1 MTTHQPSPTP
11 WWQVMKLRQEV
22 VDGAGGVDNVQ
33 MSLHDAVFGSAGHR
47 SRYNDP
53 LVYGSITHPSGSL
66 VDFMAQIAVRL
77 GAPSST
83 RARAVWRLD
92 QAMGG
97 GKSHALIGLW
107 HLANGPAALAATD
120 LGSAVFA
127 KTHEIAGS
135 GAVADDLNRPHCVVM
150 DCDNTSAVEEVDGP
164 ARTLGERFLWRLFDG
179 AYKKY
184 EAYKDHTAHKAKL
197 AEALEDAGRPVLILI
212 DEIMDHIRAVS
223 ARDGNEVLLDMAFLR
238 ALLDVVNDVSNCVL
252 VLVMIA
258 SGKDRMALN
267 PRAAECREELED
279 LIVRNGRTTAVTS
292 GGDFADIIRRRLFGG
307 RLSASSPPSEVVA
320 ATASSYAQAAS
331 GAWDLKVFKGSGL
344 TAPDFTEQ
352 VQRCYPFHPA
362 LIALAEDEWS
372 QHVGFQVVRSTIQV
386 FAATAYRLNEMAR
399 QGQWVP
405 ALIDSGDLPLGFRT
419 FKDALLESGLVADH
433 KTISN
438 LREVASA
445 DIVDPDHPGRG
456 NAQTVDA
463 DRDEGWN
470 EANPKAA
477 ERMATAIFMRSL
489 CPRLSGYSG
498 ATESEAYAASFV
510 PVNSYGPGDAEAVL
524 SELCRDDK
532 GLGALSQTPGIGK
545 QPRRYRFETGK
556 TLEMLTR
563 ALRKAVTDR
572 DRDAVVTEVAFRL
585 ATSGPFNEVV
595 KIDGGPAPDG
605 SLTVGGCRQVIE
617 AAGIDNKNTT
627 RMIVC
632 DSRWF
637 TMLNGDDS
645 ATTEAL
651 RAAMGL
657 GPDRINVI
665 WASSAVF
672 AVANTRAR
680 TNARGIAAEYLART
694 RAAELDVITAD
705 DQNRQAAEVAVRDCR
720 SRLEDAVRKAYQH
733 IVYLAPVGEHD
744 RELRTLRLHNGP
756 DNALNGTHVW
766 NALAEAGKAFNTDQ
780 FNVRALLHQLRDNDW
795 GKPLSEIRDSFWGN
809 PSKPLLPK
817 GASEL
822 AAAMFAAITAGDM
835 RLVGEDGSEY
845 TVQAPGDV
853 NLGSNN
859 IRIQKP
865 LPACSTCGKV
875 SCECATPPASMPRSD
890 PVSRP
895 APVKEAPPA
904 PSAPSQ
910 PVVQFT
916 VTRNTALTDAD
927 QREAIRQLLIGLAD
941 TLDSEQASHI
951 NLSAQLTVPPE
962 VAEELTSQA
971 HTANATHNTIQF

>member
-1 MTTHQPSPTP
+1 
-11 WWQVMKLRQEV
+11 MKLRQEV

-33 MSLHDAVFGSAGHR
+33 MSLHDAVFGSAGQR

-53 LVYGSITHPSGSL
+53 LVYGSVTHPSGSL

-107 HLANGPAALAATD
+107 HFATNPAPLAETD
-120 LGSAVFA
+120 LGSAILLKA
-127 KTHEIAGS
+127 REIAGS
-135 GAVADDLNRPHCVVM
+135 EALADDLNRPHCVVM

-164 ARTLGERFLWRLFDG
+164 AQTLGERFLWRLFDG

-184 EAYKDHTAHKAKL
+184 EAYKDHTANKAKL
-197 AEALEDAGRPVLILI
+197 AEALEDVGRPVLILI
-212 DEIMDHIRAVS
+212 DEVMDHIRAVS
-223 ARDGNEVLLDMAFLR
+223 ARDGDEVLLDMAFLR
-238 ALLDVVNDVSNCVL
+238 ALLDVVNDVSNCAL

-267 PRAAECREELED
+267 ERAAECREELED
-279 LIVRNGRTTAVTS
+279 LIVRNGQTTAVTS
-292 GGDFADIIRRRLFGG
+292 GGDFADIIRRRLFE
-307 RLSASSPPSEVVA
+307 SPPPSEVVTAVA
-320 ATASSYAQAAS
+320 ASYAQAAS
-331 GAWDLKVFKGSGL
+331 EAWDLKVFQRKSGPA
-344 TAPDFTEQ
+344 APDFAEQ

-386 FAATAYRLNEMAR
+386 FAATAYRLSEAAR
-399 QGQWVP
+399 QGQWMP
-405 ALIDSGDLPLGFRT
+405 ALIDSGDVPLGFRT
-419 FKDALLESGLVADH
+419 VKDALLESGLVADH

-456 NAQTVDA
+456 SAQAIDA
-463 DRDEGWN
+463 GRDEGWRD
-470 EANPKAA
+470 ANPRAA
-477 ERMATAIFMRSL
+477 ERMATAIFVRSL
-489 CPRLSGYSG
+489 CPRPSGNRG
-498 ATESEAYAASFV
+498 ATESEVYGASFV
-510 PVNSYGPGDAEAVL
+510 PVNGYGPGDAEAVL
-524 SELCRDDK
+524 SELCRDDR
-532 GLGALSQTPGIGK
+532 GLGALSRTPGTGRA
-545 QPRRYRFETGK
+545 PPRYRFETGK

-563 ALRKAVTDR
+563 AQRKTVTDR
-572 DRDAVVTEVAFRL
+572 DRDDKVTEIAFRL
-585 ATSGPFNEVV
+585 ATSGPFNEIVN
-595 KIDGGPAPDG
+595 IDAGSAPDG
-605 SLTVGGCRQVIE
+605 PVTVEGCRKAIE

-637 TMLNGDDS
+637 AMLNGDDS
-645 ATTEAL
+645 ATTGAL

-672 AVANTRAR
+672 VVANTRAR

-694 RAAELDVITAD
+694 RAAEMDVISGD
-705 DQNRQAAEVAVRDCR
+705 DQNRKTADEAVKECR
-720 SRLEDAVRKAYQH
+720 ARLEDAVRKSYQH

-756 DNALNGTHVW
+756 ENALNGTHVW
-766 NALAEAGKAFNTDQ
+766 NALADAGKAFNTGQ
-780 FNVRALLHQLRDNDW
+780 FDAKALLFQLRANDW

-809 PSKPLLPK
+809 PNKPLLPK

-822 AAAMFAAITAGDM
+822 ATAVFAAVNAGDM

-845 TVQAPGDV
+845 TVQFASDV

-859 IRIQKP
+859 IRIQQP
-865 LPACSTCGKV
+865 LPSCPTCGKTP
-875 SCECATPPASMPRSD
+875 CECATPPTPMPSSD
-890 PVSRP
+890 PISRP
-895 APVKEAPPA
+895 APTSGASSA

-910 PVVQFT
+910 PVVQFI
-916 VTRNTALTDAD
+916 VSQNTALTDAD

-962 VAEELTSQA
+962 TAKELTQKAES
-971 HTANATHNTIQF
+971 ANATHNTIQF

>member
-1 MTTHQPSPTP
+1 MTTHQSGPTP

-53 LVYGSITHPSGSL
+53 LVYGSITHPSGRL
-66 VDFMAQIAVRL
+66 VEFMAQIAVRL

-107 HLANGPAALAATD
+107 HLATGPRLLATTD

-150 DCDNTSAVEEVDGP
+150 DCDNTTAVQEVDGP
-164 ARTLGERFLWRLFDG
+164 ARTLGERFLWRLFNG

-184 EAYKDHTAHKAKL
+184 EAYKDHTASKAKL
-197 AEALEDAGRPVLILI
+197 AEALEDVGRPVLILV
-212 DEIMDHIRAVS
+212 DEVMDHIRAVS
-223 ARDGNEVLLDMAFLR
+223 ARDGDEVLLDMAFLR
-238 ALLDVVNDVSNCVL
+238 ALLDVVNDVSNCAL

-267 PRAAECREELED
+267 ARATECREELED
-279 LIVRNGRTTAVTS
+279 LIVRNGRTTPVTS
-292 GGDFADIIRRRLFGG
+292 GGDFADIIRRRLFE
-307 RLSASSPPSEVVA
+307 SSPPSEVVA
-320 ATASSYAQAAS
+320 ATAASYAQAAS
-331 GAWDLKVFKGSGL
+331 SEWDRKVFKGSGP
-344 TAPDFTEQ
+344 AGPDFVDQ

-362 LIALAEDEWS
+362 LISLAEDEWS
-372 QHVGFQVVRSTIQV
+372 LHVGFQVVRSTIQV
-386 FAATAYRLNEMAR
+386 FAATAYQLSEAVR

-405 ALIDSGDLPLGFRT
+405 ALIDSGDMPLGFPT

-438 LREVASA
+438 LREVASK
-445 DIVDPDHPGRG
+445 DIVDPDHLGRG
-456 NAQTVDA
+456 NAQTVDV
-463 DRDEGWN
+463 DREEGWN
-470 EANPKAA
+470 DANPKAA

-489 CPRLSGYSG
+489 CPRLSGDSG
-498 ATESEAYAASFV
+498 ATESEVYAASFV

-532 GLGALSQTPGIGK
+532 GLSALTQTPGIGK
-545 QPRRYRFETGK
+545 RPRRYRFETAK

-563 ALRKAVTDR
+563 AQRKRVTDR
-572 DRDAVVTEVAFRL
+572 DRDAVVTEFAFKL
-585 ATSGPFNEVV
+585 ATSGPFNEIV

-605 SLTVGGCRQVIE
+605 SLTPKGCRQVIE

-637 TMLNGDDS
+637 AMLNGDDS
-645 ATTEAL
+645 AATEAL

-657 GPDRINVI
+657 GPDRINVV

-705 DQNRQAAEVAVRDCR
+705 DQNRQAADSAVRECR

-733 IVYLAPVGEHD
+733 VVYLAPVGEHD
-744 RELRTLRLHNGP
+744 RELRSLRLHNGP
-756 DNALNGTHVW
+756 ENALNGTHVW
-766 NALAEAGKAFNTDQ
+766 NALADIGKAFNTDQ
-780 FNVRALLHQLRDNDW
+780 FDAKALLFQLRPNDW

-822 AAAMFAAITAGDM
+822 ATAMFAAITAGDM

-845 TVQAPGDV
+845 AVQTVTDV
-853 NLGSNN
+853 NLGSSN

-865 LPACSTCGKV
+865 LPACPACGKAP
-875 SCECATPPASMPRSD
+875 CECATPPAPT
-890 PVSRP
+890 PPPGAVSHP
-895 APVKEAPPA
+895 APVTAPPSV

-962 VAEELTSQA
+962 VAEELTEKA
-971 HTANATHNTIQF
+971 NTANATHNTIQF